1 MFGHPTAPPRS
12 RRAAARLDL
21 HGSLPPAALVGTIL
35 LASAAGPA
43 QAQLLRGLLDTGS
56 GSGVLGTGLTVGTTA
71 PGGGVLGTG
80 LTVGTTGSLLGTG
93 VTVGSTNPGDGVLG
107 TGVTVG
113 TSAPG
118 GALSTGVVVG
128 TTGPGDG
135 LLGTGL
141 TLGTTTATGP
151 GGGPTGQPLGP
162 TGQPLGPTGQPL
174 GPTRPTTGPGEVI
187 TIDSGGPG
195 ANFGDIALRL
205 SRLEQQMGAPL
216 DVPLRGTDTSQA
228 GTPRATGQDAV
239 AGGHGAAASGNGAT
253 ALGSGAN
260 AAGDGSVALGRNA
273 SATQAGSVAIG
284 TGART
289 SRAGQVAL
297 GSEQSTYT
305 MAGIASS
312 ASRAAQSGATQFITT
327 DAAGNLAASGYGPGN
342 IAALEGRVDALGGR
356 VGALESSVGRL
367 QREMRGA
374 YQGTAIALAL
384 TGAVLPAGKTFAVS
398 TSFGT
403 YRGETGFGASG
414 VARVS
419 DNLFVSGGVGFS
431 TSGQANVAGRGGLT
445 LAW

>member
-12 RRAAARLDL
+12 RRAAARPDL
-21 HGSLPPAALVGTIL
+21 RGSLSPAALVGTVL
-35 LASAAGPA
+35 LVSAAGPA
-43 QAQLLRGLLDTGS
+43 QAQLLRGLLDTGA

-118 GALSTGVVVG
+118 GALGTGIVVG

-151 GGGPTGQPLGP
+151 GGGPTGQPLDP
-162 TGQPLGPTGQPL
+162 TT
-174 GPTRPTTGPGEVI
+174 PTTGPGEVV

-195 ANFGDIALRL
+195 AGFGDIALRL
-205 SRLEQQMGAPL
+205 SRLEQQMGAAQ
-216 DVPLRGTDTSQA
+216 DVPLRGTDTSRA
-228 GTPRATGQDAV
+228 GTPRATGRDAV

-253 ALGSGAN
+253 AMGTGAN

-297 GSEQSTYT
+297 GSGQSTYT

-312 ASRAAQSGATQFITT
+312 ASRAAQNGATEFITT

-384 TGAVLPAGKTFAVS
+384 TGAVLPAGKSFAVS

-414 VARVS
+414 VARIS

-431 TSGQANVAGRGGLT
+431 TSGQANVAGRGGVT